1 MPTVLACPSCRTG
14 ALARRGDPLCLT
26 CMKASREMSPW
37 PLWVFDSLL
46 LREALARVNLAAVP
60 AIVRAACGLSQ
71 RDLASIAGW
80 SPAALSYYERGQ
92 RDAVF
97 DIRTLLQ
104 FADAVGMPRSVLLPL
119 ILADPD
125 TPLTAGP
132 WPVTDLDADGCGV
145 AVRAAV
151 SGSHIKYWASCA
163 DALYVRD
170 RVVGGAALLRPALRQ
185 WRLIRRVLPGPGI
198 VAEAGQQLLTTAGD
212 VALCA
217 GWIALDGGRLPLARS
232 LYAEAR
238 ELASTS
244 GDMMLAVHALTNL
257 SMLYA
262 EMAGIVPSQGPARRA
277 LRLSFQAA
285 EEGRYLPIPRLHALI
300 ALRRATAASLLGDKA
315 AFQAGISHARREM
328 DRGPHDDDPPEWLRF
343 VDEAE
348 VTGVEARGYLN
359 LGDASRSALLYRQV
373 LTVRLSARGRADY
386 GAGLAN
392 VLLRQGA
399 CQDAV
404 TAAEDALLALE
415 GGVTSI
421 RCLNR
426 LRLVRRA
433 AGNAAR
439 ADEFCERFDVIE
451 RALAAPHL
459 LPGDDA
465 PLARADVPALF
476 RRVVLNVADE

>member
-26 CMKASREMSPW
+26 CMKASREIPSW
-37 PLWVFDSLL
+37 PFWVFDSLL
-46 LREALARVNLAAVP
+46 LRDALAQVNLAAVP

-104 FADAVGMPRSVLLPL
+104 FADAIGMPRSVLLPL

-125 TPLTAGP
+125 AALTAGP
-132 WPVTDLDADGCGV
+132 WHGTDLDADGCGAV
-145 AVRAAV
+145 VRAAA
-151 SGSHIKYWASCA
+151 SASHLRYWAACT
-163 DALYVRD
+163 DALYVQD
-170 RVVGGAALLRPALRQ
+170 RVVGGTALLRPALRQ
-185 WRLIRRVLPGPGI
+185 WQFVRRTLPGPG
-198 VAEAGQQLLTTAGD
+198 ADAGADLLAMTGE

-217 GWIALDGGRLPLARS
+217 GWMALDGGRLPLARS

-238 ELASTS
+238 ELARTS
-244 GDMMLAVHALTNL
+244 GETMLAVHALTSL

-262 EMAGIVPSQGPARRA
+262 EMAGNGPSQESARRA

-285 EEGRYLPIPRLHALI
+285 EEGRYLPVSRLHALV

-315 AFQAGISHARREM
+315 AFQAGISQARREM
-328 DRGPHDDDPPEWLRF
+328 DRGQHDDDPPEWLRF
-343 VDEAE
+343 VDEVE

-359 LGDASRSALLYRQV
+359 LGDADRSALLFRQV
-373 LTVRLSARGRADY
+373 LAAKLSARSRADY

-392 VLLRQGA
+392 VLLRQGTH
-399 CQDAV
+399 QHAV
-404 TAAEDALLALE
+404 AAAEDVLLALE

-426 LRLVRRA
+426 LRLVRRVA
-433 AGNAAR
+433 QDAIGAN
-439 ADEFCERFDVIE
+439 DFCKRFDAVE
-451 RALAAPHL
+451 RVLAAPHV
-459 LPGDDA
+459 LPSDDA
-465 PLARADVPALF
+465 PLARVDVPALF
-476 RRVVLNVADE
+476 RRAVLDVADE